1 MAMRRDMRGNIAER
15 RADPSACPR
24 IATIDRRIAC
34 LFVFA
39 VAMMCSGKDNQVET
53 TQDQEIEQAPKP
65 ALPLIA
71 LLAMASALGVAV
83 AVALA
88 GVAMLLA
95 APAYADEGTLLLER
109 RGALAEAELV
119 FADYETREDGQTRVV
134 EAYENPYAEPLA
146 GVYLFR
152 LPPNAVLEHL
162 RFSASVQ
169 AQPAL
174 HTLRQGAALVERTAE
189 IGPGET
195 LVVELEYRLAP
206 RSSARLLTMR

>member
-1 MAMRRDMRGNIAER
+1 
-15 RADPSACPR
+15 
-24 IATIDRRIAC
+24 
-34 LFVFA
+34 VY
-39 VAMMCSGKDNQVET
+39 SGKDNYVET
-53 TQDQEIEQAPKP
+53 TQDQELERAPRA

-71 LLAMASALGVAV
+71 LLAIASALGIAV
-83 AVALA
+83 AVVLA

-95 APAYADEGTLLLER
+95 APAYADEGALLLER

-119 FADYETREDGQTRVV
+119 FADYETLRDGRTRVV

-152 LPPNAVLEHL
+152 LPAHALLEYVRL
-162 RFSASVQ
+162 SPGGAS

-174 HTLRQGAALVERTAE
+174 HTLRQGAALMERTAQ
-189 IGPGET
+189 IGPGAT

-206 RSSARLLTMR
+206 RGRGARLLTMR

>member
-1 MAMRRDMRGNIAER
+1 M
-15 RADPSACPR
+15 
-24 IATIDRRIAC
+24 
-34 LFVFA
+34 
-39 VAMMCSGKDNQVET
+39 ET
-53 TQDQEIEQAPKP
+53 TQDQDIEQPPKP

-71 LLAMASALGVAV
+71 LLAIASALGIAV

-95 APAYADEGTLLLER
+95 APAYADEGALLLER

-119 FADYETREDGQTRVV
+119 FAEYDTLEQGQTRVLEV
-134 EAYENPYAEPLA
+134 YQNPYGEPLA

-162 RFSASVQ
+162 RFGLAQ
-169 AQPAL
+169 AQPAVL
-174 HTLRQGAALVERTAE
+174 TLRQGAALVERTAE

-206 RSSARLLTMR
+206 RSGGARLLTMR

>member
-1 MAMRRDMRGNIAER
+1 
-15 RADPSACPR
+15 
-24 IATIDRRIAC
+24 
-34 LFVFA
+34 
-39 VAMMCSGKDNQVET
+39 VET
-53 TQDQEIEQAPKP
+53 TQDQEIEQAPRP
-65 ALPLIA
+65 ALPLLA
-71 LLAMASALGVAV
+71 LLALASVLGVAV

-95 APAYADEGTLLLER
+95 APAYADEGALLLER

-119 FADYETREDGQTRVV
+119 FAAYDTLEQGQTRVV
-134 EAYENPYAEPLA
+134 EVYQNPYGEPLA

-162 RFSASVQ
+162 RFALAETQ
-169 AQPAL
+169 PQPAVL
-174 HTLRQGAALVERTAE
+174 TLRQGAALVERTAE

-206 RSSARLLTMR
+206 RPRGARVLTMR